1 MIHAA
6 GVLFLAP
13 NNRGLF
19 LKRGPNSDHPGEWC
33 FPGGGLEKDELPEDA
48 AEREVKEEIGFLPEG
63 ILVEHTRTQSD
74 ETDFTTFR
82 QSVAAE
88 FAPDPVALYTEH
100 VGYAWAPIAS
110 PPEPLHPGCA
120 IALARLSMDELGVA
134 RAIAAG
140 QLTSPQRI
148 DTLAL
153 YAMRVSGTGVSYR
166 RGLDE
171 YVWRDPALYLSQDM
185 IDRCAGLPV
194 IMEHPEAATL
204 NSEEFADRVVGG
216 VMFGYVKDDEL
227 WCVARIYDADAIDL
241 MEKQQLST
249 SPAVVFKDPSV
260 NSKTTIDGK
269 TLLIEG
275 KPSLLDHLAIC
286 QRGVWDKGGPA
297 TGIDVV
303 RKDSVMSDEKEKA
316 DAARKDAEEKEEKAK
331 ADAAKADADAGQKL
345 DVILKHLDS
354 LGKRMDAY
362 DAKMDSAA
370 ADAAKK
376 DAEEK
381 EKEEAEKKADK
392 AKKDAEEPKGE
403 KEKEDPEKLAA
414 DKAKKDESEAA
425 EKAEMKKNE
434 EDEKKKDAARKDSD
448 EAMRKQIA
456 DLQATVSQMSGRI
469 PKPVTDAEYAA
480 MASVQ
485 SVADNVFSAHSKSA
499 PRPMDGETL
508 IGYRR
513 RLAGELKHHSPEWKD
528 VDLGVIAVDSKAF
541 DNVEKKIY
549 ADAMEAA
556 IHPNIGDGE
565 FLREVR
571 RRDPDTGHL
580 IKEYYGQPRTWMSA
594 FSGGPPRLATFN
606 LDNKRTA

>member
-13 NNRGLF
+13 GNRGLF
-19 LKRGPNSDHPGEWC
+19 LKRGPNSDHAGEWC

-48 AEREVKEEIGFLPEG
+48 AERETKEEIGFLPEG
-63 ILVEHTRTQSD
+63 ILVEHTRRQTES
-74 ETDFTTFR
+74 TDFTTFR
-82 QSVAAE
+82 QSVSAE
-88 FAPDPVALYTEH
+88 FAPDPVALGKEH
-100 VGYAWAPIAS
+100 VGWAWAPVES

-140 QLTSPQRI
+140 QLTSPQRL
-148 DTLAL
+148 DALAL

-216 VMFGYVKDDEL
+216 VMFGFVKDDEL
-227 WCVARIYDADAIDL
+227 WCVARIYDADAIEL

-249 SPAVVFKDPSV
+249 SPAVVFKDPTV
-260 NSKTTIDGK
+260 NSKTTVDGK

-286 QRGVWDKGGPA
+286 QHGVWDKGGPA

-303 RKDSVMSDEKEKA
+303 RKDSIMSDEKEKA
-316 DAARKDAEEKEEKAK
+316 DAARKDAEEKEKADAAK

-362 DAKMDSAA
+362 DAKMDAAA

-381 EKEEAEKKADK
+381 EEEKKADK
-392 AKKDAEEPKGE
+392 AKKDAEEAKGE
-403 KEKEDPEKLAA
+403 DEKDDPKKIAA
-414 DKAKKDESEAA
+414 DKSKKDESA
-425 EKAEMKKNE
+425 EEEKKEMKENE
-434 EDEKKKDAARKDSD
+434 RDEKEKKDAARKDSD
-448 EAMRKQIA
+448 EAMQKQIA
-456 DLQATVSQMSGRI
+456 DLQATVSRMSGRM
-469 PKPVTDAEYAA
+469 PKPVSDEDYAA
-480 MASVQ
+480 MATAQ
-485 SVADNVFSAHSKSA
+485 SLADSVFSAHSKSA

-508 IGYRR
+508 IAYRR
-513 RLAGELKHHSPEWKD
+513 RLATELKHHSPEWKD

-541 DNVEKKIY
+541 DNVEKRIY

-556 IHPNIGDGE
+556 IRPNVDGGE

-571 RRDPDTGHL
+571 RRDPETGHL
-580 IKEYYGQPRTWMSA
+580 IKEYYGQPRAWMSQ
-594 FSGGPPRLATFN
+594 FSGGPPRLARFN
-606 LDNKRTA
+606 LDNKRTS